1 MFLSD
6 PYFLWKVYFI
16 RRIKI
21 IYPEFTVFKE
31 RIEDI
36 CSLMKD
42 SKKTHKDSVEASDS
56 ILKDTRIYEAL
67 QLKYI
72 NSIENYF
79 S

>member
-1 MFLSD
+1 
-6 PYFLWKVYFI
+6 
-16 RRIKI
+16 
-21 IYPEFTVFKE
+21 
-31 RIEDI
+31 
-36 CSLMKD
+36 MKD